1 MTIGKNKPLHSE
13 KQWKSETPITM
24 GQLRSKRD
32 EYWETQPAFE
42 GRREIWDALH
52 AACTACETNDLTL
65 AQAIV
70 DGANITLP
78 TGIIFYIFYGYV
90 LSAMMMRIKKESKEY
105 SYYSYTKNLDTLLNV
120 YYGVV

>member
-1 MTIGKNKPLHSE
+1 
-13 KQWKSETPITM
+13 M

-78 TGIIFYIFYGYV
+78 TGTIFLNLFYGYV
-90 LSAMMMRIKKESKEY
+90 LSELVMRMKKESKEY
-105 SYYSYTKNLDTLLNV
+105 PYYSYTKIVDTLFNI
-120 YYGVV
+120 YHRVV